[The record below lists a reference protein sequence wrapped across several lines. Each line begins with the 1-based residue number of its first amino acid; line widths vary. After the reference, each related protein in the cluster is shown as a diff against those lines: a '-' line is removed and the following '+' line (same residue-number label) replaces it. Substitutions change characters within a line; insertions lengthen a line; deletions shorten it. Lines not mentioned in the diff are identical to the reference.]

1 VQPFWWVTLLLS
13 VILSGVVSWIV
24 ASITTASK
32 RRVDEEI
39 RALDAYVVA
48 LEVARNATQK
58 AVNSR
63 ETRLDDGVG
72 AINAQDALCR
82 TIETLL
88 QRLPPTSRDRAKAF
102 GESVRRGLD
111 APEGSDIEEAI
122 VEMQES
128 ESIEA
133 EIRSVEGDRARLIG
147 H

>member
-1 VQPFWWVTLLLS
+1 
-13 VILSGVVSWIV
+13 V
-24 ASITTASK
+24 ASVTTASK

-39 RALDAYVVA
+39 RALDSYVTA

-63 ETRLDDGVG
+63 ETRLHDGVG
-72 AINAQDALCR
+72 ALNAQDTLCR

-88 QRLPPTSRDRAKAF
+88 KRLPPTSRDRAKAF
-102 GESVRRGLD
+102 GESVRLGLD
-111 APEGSDIEEAI
+111 APETSDIEEAI
-122 VEMQES
+122 AEMQGP